1 MNILC
6 LDVGRKK
13 IGVAIASTFIAQ
25 ARPLGLIEVRPGWQR
40 QLQGVIKQ
48 WQIQSVLLGDPGQRS
63 ENNPVQ
69 ELLATIET
77 QLEQLADIT
86 VQRWPEDYSSQEA
99 RLEQDSYPEQSLDAI
114 AAMLVLQAY
123 LDSR

>member
-6 LDVGRKK
+6 LDVGHKK

-25 ARPLGLIEVRPGWQR
+25 ARPLGLIEVHLGWQR

-48 WQIQSVLLGDPGQRS
+48 WQIQCVLLGDPGQRS
-63 ENNPVQ
+63 ENKAVQ
-69 ELLATIET
+69 EILSTIET
-77 QLEQLADIT
+77 QFEQLPDIT